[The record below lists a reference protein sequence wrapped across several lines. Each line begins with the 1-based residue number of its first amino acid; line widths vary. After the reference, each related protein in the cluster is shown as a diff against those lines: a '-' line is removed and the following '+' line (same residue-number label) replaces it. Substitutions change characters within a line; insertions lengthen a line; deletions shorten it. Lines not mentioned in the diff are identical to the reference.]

1 MNSFETLEWL
11 TEATSATKRSDV
23 WTAGLVSCSKCWVT
37 TAHPVQRL
45 GTDHMAARAGFHWD
59 LHHHEHSGDISRQ
72 DPAIYFFQK
81 AVGAHVQRNG
91 SNVAPNFVS

>member
-1 MNSFETLEWL
+1 M
-11 TEATSATKRSDV
+11 ADRSDKRDKAFRCLDCRV
-23 WTAGLVSCSKCWVT
+23 GVLLQCWVT